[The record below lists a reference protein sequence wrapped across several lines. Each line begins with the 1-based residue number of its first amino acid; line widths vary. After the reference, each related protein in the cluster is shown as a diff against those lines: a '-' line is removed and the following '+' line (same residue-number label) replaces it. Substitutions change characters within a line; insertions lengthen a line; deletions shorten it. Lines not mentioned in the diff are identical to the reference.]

1 MATTTT
7 RAKPKQETP
16 ERRILDRLQ
25 AALQHKQRF
34 DAKIRRL
41 RAHIANV
48 PVGEHMRE
56 SIEVGDINYL
66 LINLHLKTAALMAG
80 VRDAQVRFRNAPET
94 LGYAFKDRVILPAI
108 PDFEAA
114 LKDRFGVG
122 VGVLGVG
129 YEPERGAFIMR
140 IPPEDVYWSPTRM
153 LHDPL
158 YLCRRVHTEKGDM
171 YWEYWDAHTYAI
183 IYRDQVRTMREN
195 PLGDIPFRIMPNLT
209 VPGIAFPISD
219 TELCLPAQILLR
231 ENRRALL
238 KAARTGSG
246 FYEYRRDAVDP
257 LELEK
262 LADGEEVFIATD
274 TGNEIQVRV
283 SPPLNLEWMS
293 LETIVKQDLDAQSGV
308 SEYLRGSMPIANT
321 IRFATQVLA
330 ALSAQNL
337 RIQSDWLPIQSVL
350 LEVARLWVQLAHINR
365 ERIQYGEEVIEMGS
379 LPIAQIHPYLPELE
393 EMDIMAILQNP
404 LMAMQQQQQQ

>member
-1 MATTTT
+1 MATS
-7 RAKPKQETP
+7 RSKGETP

-25 AALQHKQRF
+25 VALQHKQRF
-34 DAKIRRL
+34 DTKIRRL

-48 PVGEHMRE
+48 TFGEHLRE
-56 SIEVGDINYL
+56 SIDITDVNYL
-66 LINLHLKTAALMAG
+66 LVNLHLKVAALMAG
-80 VRDAQVRFRNAPET
+80 IRDAQIRFRNAPDT
-94 LGYAFKDRVILPAI
+94 LSYAFKDRVLLPAL

-122 VGVLGVG
+122 VGVIGVG
-129 YEPERGAFIMR
+129 YEQGKGAFLMR
-140 IPPEDVYWSPTRM
+140 VAPEDVYWSPTRL

-158 YLCRRVHTEKGDM
+158 YLFRRVHTEKGAI
-171 YWEYWDAHTYAI
+171 YWEYWDRESYALI
-183 IYRDQVRTMREN
+183 RDDKVQQLQANPMR
-195 PLGDIPFRIMPNLT
+195 DIPFRILTNLT

-219 TELCLPAQILLR
+219 TELCLPAQMLLR

-283 SPPLNLEWMS
+283 SPPLNIEWVNLEG
-293 LETIVKQDLDAQSGV
+293 LVKQDLDAQSGV

-350 LEVARLWVQLAHINR
+350 LDVARLWVQLAHING
-365 ERIQYGEEVIEMGS
+365 ERIQHGDEVIDMGN
-379 LPIAQIHPYLPELE
+379 LPIQQIHAYLPELE
-393 EMDIMAILQNP
+393 QMDIMSILQNP
-404 LMAMQQQQQQ
+404 LMAMQQQGA